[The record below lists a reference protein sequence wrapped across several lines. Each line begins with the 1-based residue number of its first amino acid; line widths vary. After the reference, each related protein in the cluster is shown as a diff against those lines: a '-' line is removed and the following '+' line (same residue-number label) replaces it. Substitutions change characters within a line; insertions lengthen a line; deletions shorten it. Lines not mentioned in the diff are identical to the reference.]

1 MIKRK
6 KHSCKYEVH
15 KAIIY
20 KLSQK
25 QIFWLCI
32 MSLLVLAIIGIFSPS
47 ALIGLM

>member
-15 KAIIY
+15 KAIIH
-20 KLSQK
+20 KLNQT

-32 MSLLVLAIIGIFSPS
+32 MALFVFAIVGIFSPS
-47 ALIGLM
+47 ALLGLF